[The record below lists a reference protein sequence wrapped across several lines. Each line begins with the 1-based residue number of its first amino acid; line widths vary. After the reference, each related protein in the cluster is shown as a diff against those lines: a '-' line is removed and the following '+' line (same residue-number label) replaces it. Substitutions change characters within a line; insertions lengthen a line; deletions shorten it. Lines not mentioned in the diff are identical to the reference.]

1 MTSSTLPA
9 ATAYHRWPI
18 RIANGVLSLCNKA
31 GLARVDLSAG
41 PLTDLAQQATGLSN
55 FGDDGFRDRLECLSR
70 SLQDEAD
77 LNPIG
82 QRLQQQAI
90 VRILKH
96 RLYAED
102 WFKRHPEILER
113 ELADPIVVMGLAR
126 SGTTRLHRLLA
137 SDKRFLHLQAWESI
151 NPVPWPDCTLPPGD
165 DDPRIGDIDRGLKAV
180 LYMSPQIA
188 SVHPLGTREVEEE
201 VGLIQHGI
209 SSQLF
214 EVQARIPSFANY
226 LMEHEQDD
234 AYGYM
239 LKLLKLISWQRQ
251 DDPAKPW
258 VLKTPQH
265 MQDLDALLRVFPGA
279 KLIFSHRDPV
289 KVVGSI
295 CSMTWNS
302 MVRDTNRLDPHWIGQ
317 EWLDKVERML
327 KKVQSLRHNQIPAE
341 QCLDVHYQTLSDDW
355 QAVLA
360 QIYDFIGMP
369 LEPALPEM
377 SAWLASNAQHKH
389 GVHRYQLSDFG
400 LSSELVEQ
408 RLQFYRQAHSI
419 PKEQSRR

>member
-1 MTSSTLPA
+1 MASDSLPA
-9 ATAYHRWPI
+9 PTAYHRLPI
-18 RIANGVLSLCNKA
+18 RALNKVLAAANKA
-31 GLARVDLSAG
+31 GLAKVDLSADT
-41 PLTDLAQQATGLSN
+41 LMREAREDTGLSH
-55 FGDDGFRDRLECLSR
+55 FGDDGFCDRLEVLSR
-70 SLQDEAD
+70 SLRDEAR

-82 QRLQQQAI
+82 QRLQKQAI

-102 WFKRHPEILER
+102 WFTRHPEILDC

-137 SDKRFLHLQAWESI
+137 SDPRFLHLKAWESI
-151 NPVPWPDCTLPPGD
+151 NPVPWPECQLPPGN
-165 DDPRIGDIDRGLKAV
+165 DDPRIQDIDRGLKAV

-188 SVHPLGTREVEEE
+188 SVHPLGTLEVEEE

-214 EVQARIPSFANY
+214 EVQARIPGFANY
-226 LMEHEQDD
+226 LMAHDQDD
-234 AYGYM
+234 AYRYM
-239 LKLLKLISWQRQ
+239 LKLLKLISWQRG
-251 DDPAKPW
+251 DDTSKPW

-265 MQDLDALLRVFPGA
+265 MQDLDALMRVFPKA

-289 KVVGSI
+289 KVIGSI

-302 MVRDTNRLDPHWIGQ
+302 MVRDTDTLDPHWIGE
-317 EWLDKVERML
+317 EWLNKAEQML
-327 KKVQSLRHNQIPAE
+327 TKVQALRQQHIPAG
-341 QCLDVHYQTLSDDW
+341 QCLDVHYRDLSDDW
-355 QAVLA
+355 QSVM
-360 QIYDFIGMP
+360 QDIYHFIAYP
-369 LEPALPEM
+369 LEPALPSM

-400 LSSELVEQ
+400 LSEQVVEN
-408 RLQFYRQAHSI
+408 RLGYYRDAYSI
-419 PKEQSRR
+419 AKE